1 MVRVLE
7 NELNY
12 DGDEVY
18 ASKNSLETVLASV
31 SGLERTQNLDNN
43 LPGTPPACEYPDNVA
58 QYIAQVEEQ
67 P

>member
-43 LPGTPPACEYPDNVA
+43 LPGTPPRL
-58 QYIAQVEEQ
+58 
-67 P
+67 